1 MDLDAYAWAIIALAF
16 LTSFAIGANDAANAL
31 ATSYGSNALRLTYL
45 VVLGGI
51 FEFIGAYYCSSHV
64 AGTLVDSIVDGVD
77 TVDYKVVEK
86 MMLGTCISS
95 FLFIICSSVFGM
107 PISGT
112 HTVVGALIG
121 CGMATLGSANIKWS
135 KLSVIVSSWFVAPAV
150 AAVISA
156 LIMWAVSA
164 ATLNPKKRL
173 ESRFLWLTL
182 IAASSCSVI
191 AKMMI
196 EVTKET
202 EEAFTAKHWIIL
214 AFAFVAG
221 LVISRLALLAL
232 TIGRESLSL
241 GLIMSCI
248 LQVWSTKRFE

>member
-1 MDLDAYAWAIIALAF
+1 MDLDTYAWAIIVLAF
-16 LTSFAIGANDAANAL
+16 LTSFSIGANDAANAL
-31 ATSYGSNALRLTYL
+31 ATSYGSNALKLSYL

-51 FEFIGAYYCSSHV
+51 FEFVGAYYCSSHV

-77 TVDYKVVEK
+77 NNMDYVVVEK

-121 CGMATLGSANIKWS
+121 SGLATLGSGNIKWQ

-150 AAVISA
+150 AAIISA
-156 LIMWAVSA
+156 FIMWVVAGV
-164 ATLNPKKRL
+164 TLNPKKRL
-173 ESRFLWLTL
+173 ESRFFWLTL

-196 EVTKET
+196 EVTKE
-202 EEAFTAKHWIIL
+202 K
-214 AFAFVAG
+214 
-221 LVISRLALLAL
+221 
-232 TIGRESLSL
+232 
-241 GLIMSCI
+241 
-248 LQVWSTKRFE
+248 